1 MSFSDLIHDAKSRD
15 DYWIEDAIHRFTM
28 QLHKQMQKQ
37 GLTKTELASRIG
49 ASQPYVTRILK
60 GRDNLTI
67 ATMVKLARA
76 VGLKVQ
82 ISLEETDPRAAQKAT
97 LPTYR
102 GSGLQA
108 GVDLDDSR
116 SLLDR
121 MESSGRADE

>member
-1 MSFSDLIHDAKSRD
+1 MSFSDLIQDARSRD
-15 DYWIEDAIHRFTM
+15 DYWIEDAILQFTI
-28 QLHKQMQKQ
+28 QLHERMQE
-37 GLTKTELASRIG
+37 GGISKTELASRIG

-76 VGLKVQ
+76 VGFKVR
-82 ISLEETDPRAAQKAT
+82 ISLEETDLRATEKAT
-97 LPTYR
+97 LPTCR
-102 GSGLQA
+102 GSGLQP

-121 MESSGRADE
+121 MESSGMADE

>member
-1 MSFSDLIHDAKSRD
+1 MSFKDLIQDAKSRD
-15 DYWIEDAIHRFTM
+15 DYWIEDAILQFTM
-28 QLHKQMQKQ
+28 RLHEQMQKQ
-37 GLTKTELASRIG
+37 GISKTELASRIG
-49 ASQPYVTRILK
+49 ASQPYITRILK

-82 ISLEETDPRAAQKAT
+82 ISLEETDPRAEEKAI

-102 GSGLQA
+102 GSGLQP
-108 GVDLDDSR
+108 GVDLDNSR

-121 MESSGRADE
+121 MESSGMTDK